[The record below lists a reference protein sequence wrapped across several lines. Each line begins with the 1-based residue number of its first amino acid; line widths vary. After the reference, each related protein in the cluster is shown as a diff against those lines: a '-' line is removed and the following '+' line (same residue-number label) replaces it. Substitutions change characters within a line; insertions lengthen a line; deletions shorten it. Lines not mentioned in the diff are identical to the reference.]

1 MSGSRIEELLFTD
14 SEVSSER
21 NIAAMLAVNK
31 KKIRIPAKATLRLSM
46 YGGSNQSC

>member
-1 MSGSRIEELLFTD
+1 MSGSINEELLFTD

-21 NIAAMLAVNK
+21 NIVAILAVNK

-46 YGGSNQSC
+46 